1 MKFKKPFK
9 DSRVGKILTSPI
21 VKGVLTKLPFG
32 VGSLMSEVVNS
43 TSTPEGAIN
52 KEQLIHN
59 VIKMAIY
66 AVLLYL
72 VFSGKMSLEDAEGAK
87 GFITN

>member
-9 DSRVGKILTSPI
+9 DSKFGKILTSPI

-32 VGSLMSEVVNS
+32 VGSLVSEVVNS
-43 TSTPEGAIN
+43 TSTPEGNIN

-59 VIKMAIY
+59 AIKIVIYIVLIY
-66 AVLLYL
+66 M
-72 VFSGKMSLEDAEGAK
+72 VFSGKIDFEQAEQAK
-87 GFITN
+87 EFITE

>member
-1 MKFKKPFK
+1 MRPFK
-9 DSRVGKILTSPI
+9 DTKLGKILTSPI

-32 VGSLMSEVVNS
+32 VGSLVSEVVNS

-52 KEQLIHN
+52 REQLIHN
-59 VIKMAIY
+59 LIKMAIY

-72 VFSGKMSLEDAEGAK
+72 AFSGKISFEEAEDAK